1 LHYHLIYNFSQ
12 AVTVNNISHQGGI
25 KAVIWTD
32 FLQGVVMVVASI
44 VVVIL
49 GVIHVGGVNIVWERN
64 REAGRIRIFE

>member
-1 LHYHLIYNFSQ
+1 
-12 AVTVNNISHQGGI
+12 VV
-25 KAVIWTD
+25 WTD

-49 GVIHVGGVNIVWERN
+49 GVMHVGGVSTVWERN